1 MSQQP
6 TLQYCNPGKL
16 PCNHPVTSL
25 PVRTGLVAG
34 SQHFEQASVLSAG
47 ARDLFQERVVLEG
60 ICHIISLHT
69 QL

>member
-16 PCNHPVTSL
+16 PCNQPSDIL
-25 PVRTGLVAG
+25 PSTGLVAG
-34 SQHFEQASVLSAG
+34 SQHFEKASVLSAG

-60 ICHIISLHT
+60 VCHIISLHT